1 MRQLKL
7 KVCGLRDAANIA
19 DVGALRPDYVGF
31 IFVPSSPRYVGS
43 SLKPSQISL
52 PDSTQRIGVFKDA
65 PLTTVIGDTKSFG
78 LHGVQL
84 HGNESLEYM
93 RALRTASPST
103 MIIKAISVQGV
114 DDIANLPVADGLPDL
129 FLLDGKAPGSGSPFD
144 WELMVHYRASTNFMI
159 AGGIGAQEIPRILS
173 LAVQQPRLIGVDINS
188 QVESAPGVKDI
199 ELIKE
204 VIARLAA

>member
-52 PDSTQRIGVFKDA
+52 PDSTHRIGVFKDA
-65 PLTTVIGDTKSFG
+65 TLTSILEHIESFG
-78 LHGVQL
+78 LRGVQL
-84 HGNESLEYM
+84 HGAESLEYM
-93 RALRTASPST
+93 RALRSASSST
-103 MIIKAISVQGV
+103 MIIKAISVQGG
-114 DDIANLPVADGLPDL
+114 DDIATLSVADGLPDL

-144 WELMVHYRASTNFMI
+144 WELLVHYRASTNFMI

-173 LAVQQPRLIGVDINS
+173 LAAQQPRLIGIDINS
-188 QVESAPGVKDI
+188 QVESTPGVKDI
-199 ELIKE
+199 ERIKQ
-204 VIARLAA
+204 VIARLAG